1 MRVDIEVLQQLV
13 KDGYLTA
20 RPHPTADLLIWNYTS
35 KTQYERYWTP
45 ETLLCRGLIT
55 HTDGTVVARSFSK
68 FFNYEEITEPLPL
81 EPFTVTEKMD
91 GSLGILFTLDS
102 KPQIATRGSFTSEQA
117 IRANRILQE
126 QYSDFRF
133 QPEYSYLFEIVYPEN
148 RITVNYGTQEDLI
161 LLAVIVTETG
171 TELDI
176 HSDLL
181 KDTWPFPLVRRFDG
195 ISDITELRKVEQE
208 NAEGFVIRFESGM
221 RVKMKFADYVR
232 LHHIITHV
240 NARIIWDL
248 LRTDQLLEPILERV
262 PDEFYTWV
270 KRTREDLLQQFTTIE
285 TQCRVVVD
293 LVEHLPT
300 RKEQAMIVTKEKYP
314 GIVFAM
320 LDKKNYPEMIWKLLY
335 PEAAR
340 PFAVDEE
347 V

>member
-1 MRVDIEVLQQLV
+1 MRVNIEVLQQLV

-20 RPHPTADLLIWNYTS
+20 RPHPTAELLIWNYTPR
-35 KTQYERYWTP
+35 TQYEHYWTL

-55 HTDGTVVARSFSK
+55 RVDGTVVARAFEK

-91 GSLGILFTLDS
+91 GSLGILFTLDGT
-102 KPQIATRGSFTSEQA
+102 PQIATRGSFTSEQA
-117 IRANRILQE
+117 IRANHILQE
-126 QYSDFRF
+126 RYNKFHF
-133 QPEYSYLFEIVYPEN
+133 QPDYTYLFEIVYPEN
-148 RITVNYGTQEDLI
+148 RIVVDYGTQEDLI

-171 TELDI
+171 VELDI
-176 HSDLL
+176 HSDPL
-181 KDTWPFPLVRRFDG
+181 KNTWPFPLVKRFDG
-195 ISDITELRKVEQE
+195 ISDIAELRKVEQE
-208 NAEGFVIRFESGM
+208 NAEGFVIRFESGL
-221 RVKMKFADYVR
+221 RVKMKFAEYVR

-248 LRTDQLLEPILERV
+248 LRTDQPLEPLLERV

-285 TQCRVVVD
+285 THARVVVD
-293 LVEHLPT
+293 RVEHLPT
-300 RKEQAMIVTKEKYP
+300 RKEQAMVVTKEKYS

-320 LDKKNYPEMIWKLLY
+320 LDKKNYQDMIWKLLY

-340 PFAVDEE
+340 PFAVDDEA
-347 V
+347 

>member
-20 RPHPTADLLIWNYTS
+20 RPHPTADLLIWNYTP
-35 KTQYERYWTP
+35 KTQYERYWMP

-55 HTDGTVVARSFSK
+55 HTDGTVVARAFEK

-91 GSLGILFTLDS
+91 GSLGILFMLDG

-117 IRANRILQE
+117 IRANHILQE
-126 QYSDFRF
+126 RYSDFHF
-133 QPEYSYLFEIVYPEN
+133 QPDCTYLFEIVYPEN
-148 RITVNYGTQEDLI
+148 RIVVDYGTQEDLI
-161 LLAVIVTETG
+161 LLAVIMTETG
-171 TELDI
+171 AELDI
-176 HSDLL
+176 HSDAL

-195 ISDITELRKVEQE
+195 ISDIAELRKVEQE
-208 NAEGFVIRFESGM
+208 NAEGFVIRFESGL
-221 RVKMKFADYVR
+221 RVKMKFAEYVR

-248 LRTDQLLEPILERV
+248 LRTNQPLEPLLERV

-270 KRTREDLLQQFTTIE
+270 KRTREDLLQQFTAIE
-285 TQCRVVVD
+285 MHANGVVHR
-293 LVEHLPT
+293 VEHLPT

-320 LDKKNYPEMIWKLLY
+320 LDKKNHQEMIWKLLY

-340 PFAVDEE
+340 PFVVDEE
-347 V
+347 A

>member
-20 RPHPTADLLIWNYTS
+20 RPHPTADLLIWNYTP

-45 ETLLCRGLIT
+45 ETLRCRGLIT
-55 HTDGTVVARSFSK
+55 HTDGTVVARAFEK

-91 GSLGILFTLDS
+91 GSLGILFTLDG

-126 QYSDFRF
+126 RYSDFHF
-133 QPEYSYLFEIVYPEN
+133 QPDCTYLFEIVYPEN
-148 RITVNYGTQEDLI
+148 RIIVNYGTKEDLV

-171 TELDI
+171 AELDI
-176 HSDLL
+176 HSDAL
-181 KDTWPFPLVRRFDG
+181 KDTWPFPLVKRFDG
-195 ISDITELRKVEQE
+195 ISDIAELRKVEQE
-208 NAEGFVIRFESGM
+208 NAEGFVIRFESGL
-221 RVKMKFADYVR
+221 RVKMKFAEYVR

-248 LRTDQLLEPILERV
+248 LRTGQPLEPLLERV

-270 KRTREDLLQQFTTIE
+270 KRTRENLLQQFMIIE
-285 TQCRVVVD
+285 TYAKAVVERVK
-293 LVEHLPT
+293 HLPT

-320 LDKKNYPEMIWKLLY
+320 LDKKNYQEMIWKLLY

-340 PFAVDEE
+340 PFVVDEE
-347 V
+347 N

>member
-20 RPHPTADLLIWNYTS
+20 RPHPTVALLIWNYTP
-35 KTQYERYWTP
+35 KTQYEQYWTP

-55 HTDGTVVARSFSK
+55 RVDGTVVARAFKK

-117 IRANRILQE
+117 IRANLILQAR
-126 QYSDFRF
+126 YSNFHF
-133 QPEYSYLFEIVYPEN
+133 QPDYTYLFEIVYPEN
-148 RITVNYGTQEDLI
+148 RIIVNYGTKEDLI
-161 LLAVIVTETG
+161 LLAMIVTETG
-171 TELDI
+171 AELDI

-181 KDTWPFPLVRRFDG
+181 KDAWPFPLVKRFDG

-208 NAEGFVIRFESGM
+208 NAEGFVIRFESGL

-240 NARIIWDL
+240 NARVIWNL
-248 LRTDQLLEPILERV
+248 LRTDQPLEPLLERV

-270 KRTREDLLQQFTTIE
+270 KCTREDLLQQFTSIE
-285 TQCRVVVD
+285 TQCRAVVHR
-293 LVEHLPT
+293 VEHLPT
-300 RKEQAMIVTKEKYP
+300 RKEQAILVTKEKYP

-320 LDKKNYPEMIWKLLY
+320 LDKKNYQEMIWKLLY

-347 V
+347 A